1 MNFLQTSFIENLIR
15 HRKFTKVPRKI
26 YYIYPKELEIPP
38 VKVSDFSIV
47 DQPIWFYIKWDQL
60 FPHIDVEFVAD
71 LPTYAQFWAEIK
83 RDSLVVIDD
92 LWSSAS
98 NNEHVSNCFKV
109 YSKKYKFSIAIV
121 TQVSLRLHVTFSMSH
136 SLFIFNFR
144 ISSNRANS
152 PKISDRTVKL
162 SVYLKITVIIWQIN
176 RRLRNL
182 DLVRSTMK
190 LQILPTIGNMAI
202 FW

>member
-1 MNFLQTSFIENLIR
+1 MCCSQNINSIIQYLLFVAVLLVVARWVKRLTIRRLKFIFKTSFIENLIR
-15 HRKFTKVPRKI
+15 HRKFTKNPRKI

-38 VKVSDFSIV
+38 VKVSINFCYRLYQNSI
-47 DQPIWFYIKWDQL
+47 QWDHL

-92 LWSSAS
+92 LWSAAS

-121 TQVSLRLHVTFSMSH
+121 TQV
-136 SLFIFNFR
+136 
-144 ISSNRANS
+144 
-152 PKISDRTVKL
+152 
-162 SVYLKITVIIWQIN
+162 W
-176 RRLRNL
+176 
-182 DLVRSTMK
+182 
-190 LQILPTIGNMAI
+190 
-202 FW
+202 

>member
-1 MNFLQTSFIENLIR
+1 MFF
-15 HRKFTKVPRKI
+15 
-26 YYIYPKELEIPP
+26 
-38 VKVSDFSIV
+38 
-47 DQPIWFYIKWDQL
+47 KWDQL

-121 TQVSLRLHVTFSMSH
+121 TQVSFKMKYNLRKLILRIFSNKG
-136 SLFIFNFR
+136 NFL
-144 ISSNRANS
+144 
-152 PKISDRTVKL
+152 KISDRTVRL
-162 SVYLKITVIIWQIN
+162 SAC
-176 RRLRNL
+176 LRI
-182 DLVRSTMK
+182 ME
-190 LQILPTIGNMAI
+190 TI
-202 FW
+202 

>member
-1 MNFLQTSFIENLIR
+1 M
-15 HRKFTKVPRKI
+15 
-26 YYIYPKELEIPP
+26 
-38 VKVSDFSIV
+38 
-47 DQPIWFYIKWDQL
+47 
-60 FPHIDVEFVAD
+60 EFVAD

-121 TQVSLRLHVTFSMSH
+121 TQVSLRLHVTMSMSH

-144 ISSNRANS
+144 ISSNRVNF
-152 PKISDRTVKL
+152 PKISDRTAKL
-162 SVYLKITVIIWQIN
+162 SVYLKITVII
-176 RRLRNL
+176 
-182 DLVRSTMK
+182 
-190 LQILPTIGNMAI
+190 
-202 FW
+202 